1 MELHTFECKKCKYIT
16 NNSQSFERHIETNK
30 HEYIQKYICEC
41 GKKYKHRQSLY
52 NHKRKCDFLS
62 DQDFKITKQMFF
74 HLLEQNNELHQKI
87 IEMGTSDI
95 NSNNTN
101 NTIVINNTS
110 NSATFNLN
118 FFLNEQCKDAINIS
132 DFVNSCKMDLT
143 DLEETGKLG
152 YVEGIS
158 RIVMRNLEEL
168 GLELR
173 PMHCSDRKRS
183 VLYIKDNN
191 VWVKETNNQEKIK
204 SVIKEI
210 ANKNIKQIFEW
221 QKNNPEFANPQ
232 SHINDKYLQILS
244 NSMCGATREEETE
257 NLNKILKN
265 VIRGIIIDK

>member
-1 MELHTFECKKCKYIT
+1 MDVIEYNETINY
-16 NNSQSFERHIETNK
+16 SFEQHDDDDNK
-30 HEYIQKYICEC
+30 SEFIQKYVCEC

-52 NHKRKCDFLS
+52 NHRRKCEYASTD
-62 DQDFKITKQMFF
+62 DFKITKKMFF

-87 IEMGTSDI
+87 MEIVPSEI
-95 NSNNTN
+95 NSTAN
-101 NTIVINNTS
+101 NTIVINNNTS
-110 NSATFNLN
+110 NTATFNLN
-118 FFLNEQCKDAINIS
+118 IFLNEKCKDAMNIS

-158 RIVMRNLEEL
+158 RILMRNLEEL
-168 GLELR
+168 GIDLR
-173 PMHCSDRKRS
+173 PMHCSDKKRS
-183 VLYIKDNN
+183 VVYIKDND

-221 QKNNPEFANPQ
+221 QKINPEFNNPQ

-244 NSMCGATREEETE
+244 NSMCGSTKEEETE

-265 VIRGIIIDK
+265 VIRGIIIEK